1 MKEAVGKKVSAGA
14 RVVLAVAFLAA
25 AAAAAHAGVFD
36 GLTKKSPA
44 DAAKAAGVTETA
56 DAVRIP
62 LKALDSGKALFLAM
76 ESGGRQFHYFALR
89 SGDGKYRSALDAC
102 DVCFRANL
110 GYRQEADRM
119 VCNNCGMKFAAD
131 KIGEKKGGCN
141 PHPLAHREEAGFM
154 VIAKSDIA
162 AGKDYFP
169 GKRK

>member
-1 MKEAVGKKVSAGA
+1 MKVTICKMSSAGA
-14 RVVLAVAFLAA
+14 RMFLAFALLAVAAA
-25 AAAAAHAGVFD
+25 AGHTGALD
-36 GLTKKSPA
+36 GLWKKSPA
-44 DAAKAAGVTETA
+44 GAAKAAGVTETA

-76 ESGGRQFHYFALR
+76 ESGGRQYHYFALR

-141 PHPLAHREEAGFM
+141 PHPLAHRQEAGFM
-154 VIAKSDIA
+154 IIAKSDIA

-169 GKRK
+169 GERK